1 MKIIATFLS
10 LVFFVSC
17 VNSKEKS
24 YTASTPAAPIVRSF
38 LGIPLTDSV
47 DFIRWKL
54 TLANNQYKLECN
66 YGIGKSNTNG
76 FYNGGEKIALTG
88 VVKNEKNYYQL
99 QNDNKTLSLVELNA
113 DLLHLL
119 DADDNLLVGNGGWS
133 YVLNNITPMITDQ
146 INITARQTI
155 LKDSMAFEGR
165 TPCGVPDIIASDME
179 CYKLKWYV
187 VFYANAEKNE
197 STTYRVFGTPYRKEG
212 GKTGTWKIIKGRDGR
227 IIYQLN
233 DEKENA
239 FIYLLK
245 LGEGVL
251 IFTDVKGN
259 LLVGDLDF
267 SYTLNRKF

>member
-66 YGIGKSNTNG
+66 YGIGKPNTNG

-119 DADDNLLVGNGGWS
+119 DPDDNLLVGNGGWS

-165 TPCGVPDIIASDME
+165 TPCGVPDIITSDME

-212 GKTGTWKIIKGRDGR
+212 GKTGTWKIIKGKDGR